1 MLKKLV
7 EGGNGK
13 QSVSWF
19 DMEWMN
25 VKSSFHFPLA
35 RYLYLFMK
43 TRFDTATTIWARKEW
58 NKTPSKAVGVEEA
71 RSEQNEFYNQML
83 RQTPGDEISGVL
95 IVLLFN

>member
-1 MLKKLV
+1 
-7 EGGNGK
+7 
-13 QSVSWF
+13 
-19 DMEWMN
+19 MN

-71 RSEQNEFYNQML
+71 RSE
-83 RQTPGDEISGVL
+83 
-95 IVLLFN
+95 